1 MSLRKKKKRTRNKM
15 SMFSEQAFI
24 VQESALILKELKE
37 ALWIGRSTRWEEMMM
52 IMMIVMVM
60 TMMVATVN
68 KVGGKFVD
76 SMIKM

>member
-1 MSLRKKKKRTRNKM
+1 MLVSYFHLLSDDVSLRKKKKRTRNEM

-52 IMMIVMVM
+52 I
-60 TMMVATVN
+60 
-68 KVGGKFVD
+68 
-76 SMIKM
+76 